1 MKRGVSVHVGGRPR
15 SMPHNEAWRISTQ
28 AYSPECVEDGFSELR
43 PYGVLTA
50 PFIVTAPEHRSRS

>member
-43 PYGVLTA
+43 PYGVL
-50 PFIVTAPEHRSRS
+50 RSSGET